1 MSANNE
7 VKVYLDKQS
16 YGKKGVRL
24 LKVYRDGNVHRAEEM
39 TVRVLLSGPA
49 FTASYTEASN
59 KAVVATDSIKN
70 TVYVKA
76 KFSKVVGTIELFGA
90 ELANH
95 FLDQYSWVESCN
107 VTIQRQRW
115 ARMIVDG
122 KPHPHSFWR
131 DGTETRDTQVTI
143 RRAPCEG
150 KRACFIQSAIAD
162 LLVMKTTGSSFT
174 DFVTDEYRTLPDM
187 ADRIMSTSVDC
198 KWDFNFSS
206 STPQNLQNALE
217 QIPFDAIYDSVRQV
231 TCDTFAKDESAS
243 VQATLY
249 LMAEQTIQNWHWV
262 EKVAYAL
269 PNKHYFPVNLSFF
282 RGTKNLQEHADV
294 YQPIADPSG
303 YITAVVARS
312 HAGPASKL

>member
-1 MSANNE
+1 MSTNNE
-7 VKVYLDKQS
+7 VKVYLDKQE

-24 LKVYRDGNVHRAEEM
+24 LKVYRDGNIHRAEEL
-39 TVRVLLSGPA
+39 TVRILLSGPA
-49 FTASYTEASN
+49 FTSSYTEASN
-59 KAVVATDSIKN
+59 KAVVATDSMKN

-76 KFSKVVGTIELFGA
+76 KFSKVVGTPELFAA

-95 FLDQYSWVESCN
+95 FLDQYSWVEGAN
-107 VTIQRQRW
+107 VSIQRHRW
-115 ARMIVDG
+115 ARMVVDG

-131 DGTETRDTQVTI
+131 DGSETRDTNVVV
-143 RRAPCEG
+143 RRACDG
-150 KRACFIQSAIAD
+150 KRSCFIKSAISD
-162 LLVMKTTGSSFT
+162 LLVLKSTGSAFE

-187 ADRIMSTSVDC
+187 KDRIMSTSIDC
-198 KWDFNFSS
+198 KWDFHLPSNL
-206 STPQNLQNALE
+206 PHNLQMSLE
-217 QIPFDAIYDSVRQV
+217 QIPFDAIYDSIRQV

-249 LMAEQTIQNWHWV
+249 LMAKQSIENWHWL
-262 EKVAYAL
+262 EKVSYAL
-269 PNKHYFPVNLSFF
+269 PNKHYFPVDLSFF

-303 YITAVVARS
+303 YITATVARS